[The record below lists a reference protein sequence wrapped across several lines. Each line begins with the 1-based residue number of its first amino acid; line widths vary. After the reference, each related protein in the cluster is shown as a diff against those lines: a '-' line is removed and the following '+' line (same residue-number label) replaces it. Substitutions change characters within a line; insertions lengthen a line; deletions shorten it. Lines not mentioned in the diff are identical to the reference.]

1 MYQEHK
7 CVKYICKCVG
17 SQTSHGNVS
26 KKKECI
32 CNLKDQLNLTDVH
45 MFDPIVHMVI
55 YHKKNQI
62 QPFSVIYLN
71 NNNDR
76 EKGEK
81 GEKVLPTIRSIDL
94 NDNDREK
101 GEKGEKGEKVSR
113 TISSIVSNMWKN
125 KDSFIEY

>member
-7 CVKYICKCVG
+7 CVKYICKCGG
-17 SQTSHGNVS
+17 SQTSHKNIS

-32 CNLKDQLNLTDVH
+32 CNLNDQLNLTDVR
-45 MFDPIVHMVI
+45 MFDPIVHMVM

-71 NNNDR
+71 DNGQ
-76 EKGEK
+76 EKEGEAA
-81 GEKVLPTIRSIDL
+81 
-94 NDNDREK
+94 
-101 GEKGEKGEKVSR
+101 R

-125 KDSFIEY
+125 KDSVIEY